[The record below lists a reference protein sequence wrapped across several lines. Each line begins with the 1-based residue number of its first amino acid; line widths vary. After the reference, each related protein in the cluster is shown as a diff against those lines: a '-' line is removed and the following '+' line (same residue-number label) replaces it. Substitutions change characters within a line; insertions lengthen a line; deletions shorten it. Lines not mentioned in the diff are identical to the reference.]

1 MKLAITI
8 KYDLTFFAGVSSH
21 NHKMSNSHSVTS
33 KDSGI
38 QLLQSDSG
46 AATGGPGSE
55 SGKTSSSTSSSMSL
69 SHRLASLNLTGGGG
83 GGTAPPGGGGGGG
96 GGARD
101 GPVVPLVKALPLLLS
116 IDCFLI
122 MAHDGH
128 S

>member
-8 KYDLTFFAGVSSH
+8 EYDLIFFAGVSSH

-83 GGTAPPGGGGGGG
+83 GGTGGGSGEKSGGGSVRG
-96 GGARD
+96 T
-101 GPVVPLVKALPLLLS
+101 LVSHNLDHF
-116 IDCFLI
+116 I
-122 MAHDGH
+122 
-128 S
+128 

>member
-1 MKLAITI
+1 
-8 KYDLTFFAGVSSH
+8 
-21 NHKMSNSHSVTS
+21 MSNSHSVTS

-83 GGTAPPGGGGGGG
+83 GGGTGGGSGEKSGGGSVRG
-96 GGARD
+96 TLVSPNLDILFIEETKHPFCQFLSVQSRD
-101 GPVVPLVKALPLLLS
+101 ILLW
-116 IDCFLI
+116 C
-122 MAHDGH
+122 AWPHCH
-128 S
+128 